1 MKNNFKKIYAITLA
15 ILLSVAFGYGGCYL
29 INKQKIERNNYDVNN
44 DGKVDILDLLL
55 VQKYLIAEKEAQNDN
70 E

>member
-1 MKNNFKKIYAITLA
+1 MKNNFKKLYAITLA

-29 INKQKIERNNYDVNN
+29 INKDKIERNSYDVNN

-55 VQKYLIAEKEAQNDN
+55 VQKYLIAEREAQNDN